1 MDMLERGFDGGL
13 PCHPGR
19 FDHLCLRST
28 EDSVPEKVSQT
39 LTAFHP
45 TPELARA
52 VWVTGRAQCGDF
64 QGRRRH
70 PPAGHD
76 QGIIPSIP
84 Q

>member
-28 EDSVPEKVSQT
+28 EDSVPEKVSQM

-52 VWVTGRAQCGDF
+52 VWVTGRAQVSHDDK
-64 QGRRRH
+64 
-70 PPAGHD
+70 PA
-76 QGIIPSIP
+76 PL
-84 Q
+84 

>member
-28 EDSVPEKVSQT
+28 EGSVPEKVSQT

-52 VWVTGRAQCGDF
+52 VWSNDHEDHRFRSRADF
-64 QGRRRH
+64 RPHRSRAIRPH
-70 PPAGHD
+70 EA
-76 QGIIPSIP
+76 
-84 Q
+84 